1 MELPPLVP
9 GRFVR
14 RDNRFRA
21 TVAVDGR
28 EAWAHVPNSGRL
40 TELFVPGRRLWLAP
54 VAAPERKTGYDLKL
68 VEHPVP
74 GGGDVLVSVDA
85 RLPNPLFAEALAA
98 GRLQAFHWTS
108 LEREISLGDSRIDFR
123 LEGPDGACWVETKS
137 VTLVEGKTALF
148 PDAPTGRGRRHLREL
163 AAAVEAGE
171 RAAVVFVV
179 QRPDADSFA
188 PHPTADP
195 AFADTLRAVT
205 AAGVDVRAYAC
216 DVSLKSIAVSREIS
230 VRL

>member
-1 MELPPLVP
+1 MKMPPLVR

-21 TVAVDGR
+21 TVVVDGR

-40 TELFVPGRRLWLAP
+40 SELFVRGRSLWLAP
-54 VAAPERKTGYDLKL
+54 ADAPHRKTGYDLKL

-74 GGGDVLVSVDA
+74 GRGDVLVSVDA

-98 GRLQAFHWTS
+98 GRLPAFS
-108 LEREISLGDSRIDFR
+108 CASFAREVGLGDSRLDFC
-123 LEGPDGACWVETKS
+123 LDGEDGACWVETKS
-137 VTLVEGKTALF
+137 VTLVEEGTALF

-163 AAAVEAGE
+163 QAAVEAGE

-179 QRPDADSFA
+179 QRPDARSFA

-195 AFADTLRAVT
+195 AFGDTLRAVA

-216 DVSLKSIAVSREIS
+216 DVSRTTIAISHEIP
-230 VRL
+230 VCL